1 VHNVLHTGAY
11 LTTFAGTEIVLD
23 GALPAPRGA
32 EATQVRRPHRR
43 ARPGRPRP
51 PQLGAPPAAA
61 ARGAQTT
68 TRTRCASS
76 TPPRHADA
84 PDAVGE
90 LLAAASRRAGLDP
103 VRPHQLR
110 HAYGSNLPDTGS
122 DIDVVADLLGH
133 AWVSSSQGY
142 LHPDPSR
149 LRAAVDA
156 VPSPRQQARPG
167 RPGGRRGAGSRGGR
181 VARPAC
187 G

>member
-1 VHNVLHTGAY
+1 MHNVLHTGAY

-103 VRPHQLR
+103 AIRPHQLR
-110 HAYGSNLPDTGS
+110 HAFASNVADSGGG
-122 DIDVVADLLGH
+122 IDVVADLLGH
-133 AWVSSSQGY
+133 ASVSSSRVY
-142 LHPDPSR
+142 SHPDPSR
-149 LRAAVDA
+149 LREAVDA
-156 VPSPRQQARPG
+156 VPSPREQA
-167 RPGGRRGAGSRGGR
+167 GATR
-181 VARPAC
+181 
-187 G
+187 